1 MVNIKS
7 INLETNEVTFDKDNP
22 GLKEFDTLNHDQF
35 YNKFVEHW
43 SQRIAGETLSPVHME
58 RFMKRTSTKN
68 TENLIRGKKVEGYM
82 EGRFGKKMD
91 PAWIK
96 MILIIAIVGFVGLL
110 GVFIM
115 QKMGLL

>member
-1 MVNIKS
+1 MV
-7 INLETNEVTFDKDNP
+7 E
-22 GLKEFDTLNHDQF
+22 LKEIDLENNSVKFEDFTIITHDDF

-43 SQRIAGETLSPVHME
+43 NHRIAGETLSPVHME

-68 TENLIRGKKVEGYM
+68 SENLIRGKKVEGYM

-96 MILIIAIVGFVGLL
+96 MILIIAIISFVGLL

-115 QKMGLL
+115 QKMGFL